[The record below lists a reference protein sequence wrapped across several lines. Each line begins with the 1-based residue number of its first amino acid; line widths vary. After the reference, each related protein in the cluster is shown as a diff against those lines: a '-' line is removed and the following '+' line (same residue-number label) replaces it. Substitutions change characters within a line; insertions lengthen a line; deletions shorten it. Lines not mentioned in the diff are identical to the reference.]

1 MKKRIKEK
9 LNSQKGASI
18 TFALLLFLVC
28 AVISSIVIAAGS
40 AAAGRMSGLA
50 RMDRRYYAVTSAA
63 ELLVDQID
71 GKTVSVVSNK
81 EDGKTEDSGEE
92 ASIIRDASEQ
102 LVSAYASGASGS
114 DIVRTRKFKLTS
126 GSAINNA
133 ALSCL
138 IEEKLGKDGMLYF
151 EVKNN
156 DAEEPSGGTYTLMV
170 AFSSNVKESA
180 SDSRD
185 KTKKTTIT
193 WKLHSIRKA

>member
-81 EDGKTEDSGEE
+81 EDGKIEDSGEE

-126 GSAINNA
+126 GAAINNA

-138 IEEKLGKDGMLYF
+138 IEEKKRNQVILRRCVLQVIPYAIFIVLHAGKRL
-151 EVKNN
+151 
-156 DAEEPSGGTYTLMV
+156 TLRMTR
-170 AFSSNVKESA
+170 KRERES
-180 SDSRD
+180 R
-185 KTKKTTIT
+185 
-193 WKLHSIRKA
+193 HV